1 MKKIAFIALL
11 SVSVLTIAGCGRTRT
26 QKGKLPSGGTEVDI
40 YSEEGQN
47 KLMDIKSA
55 VADKYSENLLDSFGI
70 DASISDVNYRVSLD
84 NFNAANTF
92 VSPMSASIGMEN
104 LGANL
109 SFKAA
114 KNSEGNVDASLT
126 LDNVKGS
133 CKIQANVPDFNG
145 NPGDNHNPL
154 KINSSLD
161 FSGAKAAAY
170 YQGEYV
176 FIDASGLDGL
186 VSKAESFANE
196 IMDDLNQSFVAPYL
210 PAEILSFLD
219 GDGHLP
225 LSQYWD
231 SLFKDA
237 PNKKMAL
244 YAGVT
249 EWFSEEDQA
258 ALVSALRDVDIVSLL
273 DSANEVGI
281 NTSMVVYKEGTFGFE
296 LSIDKEVLLSAVS
309 GLINSISGGE
319 APAYIFDIISE
330 SVNKFD
336 VSLAIYFEDY
346 LLTNVSLGVDVLV
359 SASDLSQF
367 VPAESRAE
375 VGITGSASISL
386 SGAISADINY
396 QNVKVSFPNF
406 SDYVVVESDSFEDAL
421 DDLEIGEL
429 F

>member
-1 MKKIAFIALL
+1 
-11 SVSVLTIAGCGRTRT
+11 
-26 QKGKLPSGGTEVDI
+26 
-40 YSEEGQN
+40 
-47 KLMDIKSA
+47 
-55 VADKYSENLLDSFGI
+55 
-70 DASISDVNYRVSLD
+70 
-84 NFNAANTF
+84 
-92 VSPMSASIGMEN
+92 
-104 LGANL
+104 
-109 SFKAA
+109 
-114 KNSEGNVDASLT
+114 
-126 LDNVKGS
+126 
-133 CKIQANVPDFNG
+133 
-145 NPGDNHNPL
+145 
-154 KINSSLD
+154 
-161 FSGAKAAAY
+161 
-170 YQGEYV
+170 
-176 FIDASGLDGL
+176 
-186 VSKAESFANE
+186 
-196 IMDDLNQSFVAPYL
+196 
-210 PAEILSFLD
+210 
-219 GDGHLP
+219 
-225 LSQYWD
+225 
-231 SLFKDA
+231 
-237 PNKKMAL
+237 MAL